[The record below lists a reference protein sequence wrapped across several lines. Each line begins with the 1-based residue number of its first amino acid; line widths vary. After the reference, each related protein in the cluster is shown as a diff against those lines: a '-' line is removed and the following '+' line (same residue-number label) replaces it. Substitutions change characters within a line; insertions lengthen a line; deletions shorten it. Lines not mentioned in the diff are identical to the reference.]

1 MRAADALSRLWETT
15 GLPASALDRVSLSG
29 SDPILPSSFAVA
41 TAAQST
47 IAAAALAACE
57 VGYVRGAP
65 RQDVSVDMRHAA
77 IETVGWFSIDGRVP
91 PLFDPLSGLYRCAD
105 GWIRLHAVFLHHRRG
120 AMRLLNLSPDTATR
134 PEIEQALLRRHA
146 LELEEAAGR
155 AGLVITAMRT
165 FGSGMRRLRAL
176 R

>member
-1 MRAADALSRLWETT
+1 MLAADTLKRLWQLT
-15 GLPASALDRVSLSG
+15 GLPGPALDHIHLNG
-29 SDPILPSSFAVA
+29 ADPVLPSSFAVG

-77 IETVGWFSIDGRVP
+77 MEAVGWFSIDGRAP

-105 GWIRLHAVFLHHRRG
+105 GWVRLHAVFLHHRRG
-120 AMRLLNLSPDTATR
+120 AMRLLSLDPDAATR
-134 PEIEQALLRRHA
+134 PEIEQAIGRWHA
-146 LELEEAAGR
+146 LELEEAAAR
-155 AGLVITAMRT
+155 AGPVLT
-165 FGSGMRRLRAL
+165 S
-176 R
+176 